1 MAFPDAPR
9 VIYENNPLDEVIC
22 QLRFPPILRIDAEP
36 PAGFQEQ
43 IRDEYPFYETKEA
56 LKLPAG
62 LPQGLAQSLIADLP
76 FAGRKS
82 HTFGSR
88 DQVWSLSLNREFLA
102 LTCQAYTRW
111 EDFKAR
117 LAGPFEVLLQ
127 HYKPSFFTRIGLR
140 YRDVIRRSRLG
151 LQDVPWGE
159 LLQPWISGVLGP
171 AGVSDLVDGMQS
183 VCLIRLPD
191 DIGRV
196 QLSFCLAVEQQP
208 SEAGGPNNQ
217 EVVFLIDADLFT
229 EQQTECPDVFR
240 RLDALN
246 RQSGLLFRWSITGRL
261 HDALRPG
268 PVPGR

>member
-111 EDFKAR
+111 EDFEAR
-117 LAGPFEVLLQ
+117 GAFRGASTALQAVLLHSHRPALQ
-127 HYKPSFFTRIGLR
+127 GRYPSLAARASGRSLGRI
-140 YRDVIRRSRLG
+140 
-151 LQDVPWGE
+151 
-159 LLQPWISGVLGP
+159 
-171 AGVSDLVDGMQS
+171 A
-183 VCLIRLPD
+183 
-191 DIGRV
+191 
-196 QLSFCLAVEQQP
+196 A
-208 SEAGGPNNQ
+208 
-217 EVVFLIDADLFT
+217 T
-229 EQQTECPDVFR
+229 
-240 RLDALN
+240 LDQW
-246 RQSGLLFRWSITGRL
+246 RT
-261 HDALRPG
+261 RPG
-268 PVPGR
+268 WG